1 MTANPVHNSIDYT
14 EITVTD
20 LGAAKEFYGSV
31 FAWKFTDYGDAY
43 VGFTCPGRISESG
56 GFLLNE
62 EPRPA
67 GGPFVL
73 LYTDDLDATAAA
85 ISVAGGQVTQ
95 GPYDFPG
102 GRRLHFA
109 DPSGNEL
116 GAWSVPSL

>member
-20 LGAAKEFYGSV
+20 LGAA
-31 FAWKFTDYGDAY
+31 DYGDAY